1 MGCPPPHWHLVFRLP
16 QSPTA
21 RRGPGRRLNRAAAA
35 LVLAGLGTALP
46 AAAAVMGGAR
56 ALPYDQALGR
66 TEAAAVAVL
75 ARRGAESCLRG
86 KLTNALLTMVA
97 SCEAAGEHNAL
108 CDLSNRAVV
117 QPTWSAA
124 FMETTARQVLELIS
138 AQAVP

>member
-1 MGCPPPHWHLVFRLP
+1 M
-16 QSPTA
+16 
-21 RRGPGRRLNRAAAA
+21 
-35 LVLAGLGTALP
+35 VLAGLGTALP

-66 TEAAAVAVL
+66 TESAAAAVL

-97 SCEAAGEHNAL
+97 SCEAAGERNAL